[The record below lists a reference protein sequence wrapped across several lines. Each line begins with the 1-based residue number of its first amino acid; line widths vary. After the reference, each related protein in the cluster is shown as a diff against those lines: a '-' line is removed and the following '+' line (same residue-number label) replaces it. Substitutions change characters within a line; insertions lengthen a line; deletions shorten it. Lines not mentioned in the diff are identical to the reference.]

1 MGFRLHGIVHF
12 KKNQAPL
19 KALDV
24 PKGYFAVYVGD
35 NQNKRFVKPL
45 SYLNQPLFQD
55 LLSRAEEEFGYD
67 HPMGAML
74 SQFPAAKIPSL
85 MSFLVLVHE

>member
-1 MGFRLHGIVHF
+1 MGFQLPGIVRVM
-12 KKNQAPL
+12 KTQAPS

-35 NQNKRFVKPL
+35 SQNMLFVIPL
-45 SYLNQPLFQD
+45 SYQNQPLFQD

-67 HPMGAML
+67 HPIGAIT
-74 SQFPAAKIPSL
+74 IPCSKD
-85 MSFLVLVHE
+85 SFLDLISRFGT